1 MTKEEAEVTLKV
13 NSEQAKK
20 EFEALENKATQL
32 RAKFADAY
40 RKGDTR
46 GIKEINDELNKVNR
60 EMNRMRLNA
69 ANIRAAMKRLD
80 EATPKEI
87 QNTIKLINQELG
99 SGRIKRGS
107 KEWQYYTNQL
117 KLAHA
122 ELKKVQ
128 AEMRETESFFSRA
141 NRKVNDWA
149 TSIAAGAAAFA
160 GVTLAGKAAVQ
171 TYADMEAEEASVKK
185 YTGMTKEEVASL
197 NEEFKKMDTR
207 TARAELNRLAQEAGR
222 LGKTSKED
230 VHGFVKASNQ
240 INVALDELGD
250 DATRELSKLT
260 SIFGDEK
267 RLGTEKAL
275 LSVGSVINELS
286 QNCTAGA
293 SYLVDYSQ
301 RMAGVGAQAHLTI
314 PQIMSYAAVLDS
326 QGQNVEAAA
335 TAMSQLIMKMYQDP
349 AKIAKAAGMDVKE
362 FSEILKK
369 DANEALLT
377 LLKTL
382 GSYGGIEKIASIFDE
397 MGTDGARA
405 SAAIAALAGNVDM
418 LVWEQGEANKAFR
431 EATSVTKEYEVQ
443 NTTVQAKLDKSRKKF
458 TEMAVTLGEKLL
470 PAMTYSISGTSM
482 LMEVMNVLFDFFIE
496 HKKVILTTTAAI
508 VAYNAVIELHNAKV
522 KIATTW
528 TGLWTAANTKMNGV
542 MAISKLGWAAL
553 ANGVQYFTNGLQ
565 VNYAMQE
572 RWRKAMAA
580 MNFASWIGL
589 VLAVGSALYLL
600 SSRTKEATT
609 AQERLQKI
617 RESAVESASEEIN
630 RIKQLVKFAEDE
642 TNALEDRLKV
652 VGELNNII
660 PNYNALIDQ
669 TTGKYK
675 ASTEALNKHIESL
688 IRLYEIEGAKDQL
701 KSLGKEKSD
710 ATVEYRKAKR
720 NADSAKATRNQGK
733 GYTYTSSFGYVGNTA
748 MDSASFF
755 QSEVNRLEDKLADI
769 SKREQEIIDAY
780 GKDVLIERKVELET
794 TVSSTMPDITLS
806 KGESEK
812 ERKAS
817 EKAERE
823 RKVELETTVSSTM
836 PDITL
841 SKGESEKER
850 KAREKAER
858 ERKKRE
864 REETAEEKRL
874 LKEHLE
880 TVSAARHKEDALNLA
895 SYTSGQKNYLEYTEA
910 KASIEEKYIADS
922 LKVLEEHGKKDSEKY
937 SKLLEQREKLQKE
950 SSDRVRKASLFDVE
964 QDHKGNEDKIV
975 SDFYDPNGT
984 LFQNQKALNQRL
996 LDEDVRYLTAK
1007 RDLYSEGSDEWI
1019 KLNAQIE
1026 ERIAWDKLDKQ
1037 REMAEGLLRYSK
1049 EYQEMDRK
1057 SREEAEIKLLD
1068 KLKEMGL
1075 ISEMAYQIAL
1085 RSIREKFRKEEID
1098 ARQKEIDDRH
1108 DVIENEF
1115 NEVREIMA
1123 GSMDPFGNALVEMAI
1138 SWAKLMDDMKNEG
1151 EGMWNS
1157 FGDFAA
1163 HTLSLTGALIS
1174 QYSSYVD
1181 AERDVELAK
1190 IEKRYDKEIEA
1201 AGNNTKKK
1209 EQLEKEKEQKIAKT
1223 KKQYASRAMKLEIS
1237 QALAQTAANAILGY
1251 QAGLEFPFPANTVMP
1266 HVLAGLAVA
1275 QGMIQVAT
1283 IRKQH
1288 QAEAAGYYSGGF
1300 TKRDPDNRKEVGV
1313 VHANEFV
1320 ANHKAVANPALSP
1333 ILGLIDHAQR
1343 TNTVGSIT
1351 ADDVSNALGKTTGVS
1366 ARGGEPAPAVRDKAI
1381 AESIAALSVVS
1392 AENRA
1397 VIEKLSRQIED
1408 GIYTSMIMDG
1418 EQGFHRKYVKYQ
1430 KLLNN
1435 PKR

>member
-13 NSEQAKK
+13 NSEQARK

-87 QNTIKLINQELG
+87 QSTIKLINQELG

-128 AEMRETESFFSRA
+128 AEMRETEGFFSRA
-141 NRKVNDWA
+141 NRRVNDWA

-171 TYADMEAEEASVKK
+171 TYADMEAEEANVRK
-185 YTGMTKEEVASL
+185 YTGMTQEEVASL

-230 VHGFVKASNQ
+230 VLGFVKASNQ

-250 DATRELSKLT
+250 GATLELSKLT

-382 GSYGGIEKIASIFDE
+382 GSYGGIEKLASIFDE

-482 LMEVMNVLFDFFIE
+482 LMQVMNVLVSFFASHAKTIG
-496 HKKVILTTTAAI
+496 ILTVAMGSYWVALKAAAAWQTIYNTAVAAGLSVEKGFYASQCLLSAGMALLTGNTTKAATAWKLFNTAI
-508 VAYNAVIELHNAKV
+508 KASPIGLAVSA
-522 KIATTW
+522 IATGITV
-528 TGLWTAANTKMNGV
+528 L
-542 MAISKLGWAAL
+542 S
-553 ANGVQYFTNGLQ
+553 
-565 VNYAMQE
+565 
-572 RWRKAMAA
+572 
-580 MNFASWIGL
+580 SWIYKNREAAEEERRIASERKKRMEDFKKGL
-589 VLAVGSALYLL
+589 TSVGAAAAENATKQTQKLKALYDAATNEYKATKKREEAAKALQATFPNTFSNLSLEKIMTGEAADEYLRLAKNIKEVAKAEAARDKIQSNYKTQLDLEMENEDLADSLPEKERQMDVLEKRISGLRSAAKGSYGKSAELKAAKATHAELL
-600 SSRTKEATT
+600 SEISEID
-609 AQERLQKI
+609 ERMAENKDKMKLVDKANDKLQKI
-617 RESAVESASEEIN
+617 VDKAVKPIEAPEKPQE
-630 RIKQLVKFAEDE
+630 FAD
-642 TNALEDRLKV
+642 
-652 VGELNNII
+652 
-660 PNYNALIDQ
+660 
-669 TTGKYK
+669 
-675 ASTEALNKHIESL
+675 
-688 IRLYEIEGAKDQL
+688 
-701 KSLGKEKSD
+701 
-710 ATVEYRKAKR
+710 
-720 NADSAKATRNQGK
+720 
-733 GYTYTSSFGYVGNTA
+733 F
-748 MDSASFF
+748 
-755 QSEVNRLEDKLADI
+755 
-769 SKREQEIIDAY
+769 
-780 GKDVLIERKVELET
+780 
-794 TVSSTMPDITLS
+794 
-806 KGESEK
+806 KGESE
-812 ERKAS
+812 R
-817 EKAERE
+817 
-823 RKVELETTVSSTM
+823 
-836 PDITL
+836 
-841 SKGESEKER
+841 ER

-880 TVSAARHKEDALNLA
+880 TVSTARHKEDALNLA

-910 KASIEEKYIADS
+910 KAVIEEKYIADS

-937 SKLLEQREKLQKE
+937 AKLLEQREKLQKE

-1019 KLNAQIE
+1019 KLNAHIE
-1026 ERIAWDKLDKQ
+1026 DRVARDKLDKQ

-1085 RSIREKFRKEEID
+1085 RSIREKFRSEEID

-1237 QALAQTAANAILGY
+1237 QALAQTAVNAILGY

-1366 ARGGEPAPAVRDKAI
+1366 ARGGNRPRLSATRPLPNPSRLSRSCRPKTVLSSRSFPVRSRM
-1381 AESIAALSVVS
+1381 ESIPL
-1392 AENRA
+1392 
-1397 VIEKLSRQIED
+1397 
-1408 GIYTSMIMDG
+1408 
-1418 EQGFHRKYVKYQ
+1418 
-1430 KLLNN
+1430 
-1435 PKR
+1435 

>member
-13 NSEQAKK
+13 NSEQARK

-87 QNTIKLINQELG
+87 QSTIKLINQELG

-128 AEMRETESFFSRA
+128 AEMRETEGFFSRA
-141 NRKVNDWA
+141 NRRVNDWA

-171 TYADMEAEEASVKK
+171 TYADMEAEEANVRK
-185 YTGMTKEEVASL
+185 YTGMTQEEVASL

-207 TARAELNRLAQEAGR
+207 TARAELYRLAQEAGR

-230 VHGFVKASNQ
+230 VLGFVKASNQ

-250 DATRELSKLT
+250 GATLELSKLT

-382 GSYGGIEKIASIFDE
+382 GSYGGIEKLASIFDE

-482 LMEVMNVLFDFFIE
+482 LMQVMNVLVSFFASHAKTIG
-496 HKKVILTTTAAI
+496 ILTVAMGSYWVALKAAAAWQTIYNTAVAAGLSVEKGFYASQCLLSAGMALLTGNTTKAATAWKLFNTAI
-508 VAYNAVIELHNAKV
+508 KASPIGLAVSA
-522 KIATTW
+522 IATGITV
-528 TGLWTAANTKMNGV
+528 L
-542 MAISKLGWAAL
+542 S
-553 ANGVQYFTNGLQ
+553 
-565 VNYAMQE
+565 
-572 RWRKAMAA
+572 
-580 MNFASWIGL
+580 SWIYKNREAAEEERRIASERKKRMEDFKKGL
-589 VLAVGSALYLL
+589 TSVGAAAAENATKQTQKLKALYDAATNEYKATKKREEAAKALQATFPNTFSNLSLEKIMTGEAADEYLRLAKNIKEVAKAEAARDKIQSNYKTQLDLEMENEDLADSLQEKERQMDVLEKRISGLRSAAKGSYGKSAELKAAKATHAELL
-600 SSRTKEATT
+600 SEISEID
-609 AQERLQKI
+609 ERMAENKDKMKLVDKANDKLQKI
-617 RESAVESASEEIN
+617 VDKAVKPIEAPEKPQE
-630 RIKQLVKFAEDE
+630 FAD
-642 TNALEDRLKV
+642 
-652 VGELNNII
+652 
-660 PNYNALIDQ
+660 
-669 TTGKYK
+669 
-675 ASTEALNKHIESL
+675 
-688 IRLYEIEGAKDQL
+688 
-701 KSLGKEKSD
+701 
-710 ATVEYRKAKR
+710 
-720 NADSAKATRNQGK
+720 
-733 GYTYTSSFGYVGNTA
+733 F
-748 MDSASFF
+748 
-755 QSEVNRLEDKLADI
+755 
-769 SKREQEIIDAY
+769 
-780 GKDVLIERKVELET
+780 
-794 TVSSTMPDITLS
+794 
-806 KGESEK
+806 KGESE
-812 ERKAS
+812 R
-817 EKAERE
+817 
-823 RKVELETTVSSTM
+823 
-836 PDITL
+836 
-841 SKGESEKER
+841 ER

-880 TVSAARHKEDALNLA
+880 TVSTARHKEDALNLA

-910 KASIEEKYIADS
+910 KAVIEEKYIADS

-937 SKLLEQREKLQKE
+937 AKLLEQREKLQKE

-1019 KLNAQIE
+1019 KLNAHIE
-1026 ERIAWDKLDKQ
+1026 DRVARDKLDKQ

-1085 RSIREKFRKEEID
+1085 RSIREKFRSEEID

-1237 QALAQTAANAILGY
+1237 QALAQTAVNAILGY

-1366 ARGGEPAPAVRDKAI
+1366 ARGGNRPRLSATRPLPNPSRLSRSCRPKTVLSSRSFPVRSRM
-1381 AESIAALSVVS
+1381 ESIPL
-1392 AENRA
+1392 
-1397 VIEKLSRQIED
+1397 
-1408 GIYTSMIMDG
+1408 
-1418 EQGFHRKYVKYQ
+1418 
-1430 KLLNN
+1430 
-1435 PKR
+1435 

>member
-812 ERKAS
+812 ERKA
-817 EKAERE
+817 
-823 RKVELETTVSSTM
+823 
-836 PDITL
+836 
-841 SKGESEKER
+841 
-850 KAREKAER
+850 REKAER